1 MLIEVNY
8 GAFIGT
14 DLIEVFTHADAARV
28 MRLAALARPPIKAS
42 GESDIPDFDDSSLED
57 KHALLQGY
65 CALIN
70 QFIGRVYFKIE
81 V

>member
-1 MLIEVNY
+1 MIIEVNY

-28 MRLAALARPPIKAS
+28 MRLAALARPAMS
-42 GESDIPDFDDSSLED
+42 ALGEFFTPNFDEEGAD
-57 KHALLQGY
+57 KNALLQGY

-70 QFIGRVYFKIE
+70 AFIGRVYFKID